1 MRTHAR
7 GVESVMAAGDG
18 TDERTDERSAST
30 ASTAMQEHGAIVA
43 RVCMALLGDAA
54 ATERALERV
63 ARDAATT
70 TFEDG
75 KSTLVR
81 LLALARVACASHL
94 ANHSR
99 LPIRT
104 TAAWGAGGGEKPEPK
119 PAPTT
124 TRETAREPAIA
135 RAAIGKLKPTEREA
149 VVLHLVG
156 GLDAAQ
162 IAEACGIDLETARQR
177 VACGVSQLV
186 QEEKKR

>member
-1 MRTHAR
+1 MR
-7 GVESVMAAGDG
+7 
-18 TDERTDERSAST
+18 
-30 ASTAMQEHGAIVA
+30 EHGAVVA

-63 ARDAATT
+63 ARDAAAT
-70 TFEDG
+70 TFEEG
-75 KSTLVR
+75 KSALVR
-81 LLALARVACASHL
+81 VLGLARVACANQLSK
-94 ANHSR
+94 
-99 LPIRT
+99 LPIRA
-104 TAAWGAGGGEKPEPK
+104 TAAWGDAAEPK
-119 PAPTT
+119 PAT
-124 TRETAREPAIA
+124 TRETAREPGIA

-177 VACGVSQLV
+177 VARGVSQLV

>member
-7 GVESVMAAGDG
+7 GVESAMGAGD
-18 TDERTDERSAST
+18 RTEERSESAAS
-30 ASTAMQEHGAIVA
+30 AAMREHGAVVA

-63 ARDAATT
+63 ARDASTT
-70 TFEDG
+70 TFDDG
-75 KSTLVR
+75 KSALVR
-81 LLALARVACASHL
+81 LLGLARVACANQLSK
-94 ANHSR
+94 

-104 TAAWGAGGGEKPEPK
+104 AAWGDGLELK
-119 PAPTT
+119 PAT
-124 TRETAREPAIA
+124 TREAGREPALA

-162 IAEACGIDLETARQR
+162 IAQACGIDLETARQR
-177 VACGVSQLV
+177 IARGASLLV

>member
-1 MRTHAR
+1 MR
-7 GVESVMAAGDG
+7 
-18 TDERTDERSAST
+18 
-30 ASTAMQEHGAIVA
+30 EHGAVVA

-70 TFEDG
+70 TFENG
-75 KSTLVR
+75 KSALVR
-81 LLALARVACASHL
+81 LLGLARVACANQLS
-94 ANHSR
+94 NHAR
-99 LPIRT
+99 LGIRT
-104 TAAWGAGGGEKPEPK
+104 TAAWGESAEAK
-119 PAPTT
+119 PAT

-162 IAEACGIDLETARQR
+162 IAEACGIELETARQR
-177 VACGVSQLV
+177 VARGVSQLV

>member
-7 GVESVMAAGDG
+7 GVESVMAAGDQA
-18 TDERTDERSAST
+18 DERSGTGAS
-30 ASTAMQEHGAIVA
+30 AALQEHGPVVA

-63 ARDAATT
+63 ARDAATAA
-70 TFEDG
+70 FEDG

-81 LLALARVACASHL
+81 LLALARVACANQLS
-94 ANHSR
+94 NHSR

-104 TAAWGAGGGEKPEPK
+104 TAAWGAGDAPEPK
-119 PAPTT
+119 AAPAT

-135 RAAIGKLKPTEREA
+135 RTAIGKLKPTEREA
-149 VVLHLVG
+149 VVLHVVG

-177 VACGVSQLV
+177 VARGVSQLV

>member
-1 MRTHAR
+1 MR
-7 GVESVMAAGDG
+7 
-18 TDERTDERSAST
+18 
-30 ASTAMQEHGAIVA
+30 EHGAVVA

-63 ARDAATT
+63 ARDAAAT

-81 LLALARVACASHL
+81 LLGLARVACANQLSAH
-94 ANHSR
+94 AR
-99 LPIRT
+99 LPIRA
-104 TAAWGAGGGEKPEPK
+104 TAAWGDAAEPK
-119 PAPTT
+119 PAT

-156 GLDAAQ
+156 GLDVAQ

-177 VACGVSQLV
+177 VARGVSQLV
-186 QEEKKR
+186 QEEKTR

>member
-1 MRTHAR
+1 MRTQAQAR
-7 GVESVMAAGDG
+7 GVESVMAAGDQA
-18 TDERTDERSAST
+18 DERSATT
-30 ASTAMQEHGAIVA
+30 ASVAMQEHGAVVA

-54 ATERALERV
+54 TTERALERV
-63 ARDAATT
+63 ARDAATA

-81 LLALARVACASHL
+81 LLALARVACANQLSNQ
-94 ANHSR
+94 AR

-104 TAAWGAGGGEKPEPK
+104 TGSWGAGEAAEPK
-119 PAPTT
+119 PAPAT

-177 VACGVSQLV
+177 VARGVSQLV